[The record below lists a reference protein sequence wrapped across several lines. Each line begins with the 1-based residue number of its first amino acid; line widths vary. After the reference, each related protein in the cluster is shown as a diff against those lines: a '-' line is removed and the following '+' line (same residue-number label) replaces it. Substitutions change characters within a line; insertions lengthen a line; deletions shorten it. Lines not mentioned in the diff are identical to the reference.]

1 MRDETF
7 LNVVGLSLTEKE
19 EIGGK
24 GNLNFATF
32 PLLGHPAR

>member
-19 EIGGK
+19 KIGGK
-24 GNLNFATF
+24 GKPNFATF